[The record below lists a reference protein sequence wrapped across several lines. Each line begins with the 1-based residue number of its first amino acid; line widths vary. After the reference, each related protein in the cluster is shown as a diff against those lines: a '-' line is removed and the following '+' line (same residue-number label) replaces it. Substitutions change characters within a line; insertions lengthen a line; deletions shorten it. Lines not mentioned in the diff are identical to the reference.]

1 MSSRVS
7 EQPGELLEVNLE
19 IEVAA
24 TIEIVWD
31 TVLEQL
37 GPLLTCGKDEPLLD
51 MKLEPWPGGRWF
63 RDMGN
68 NTGYLWGHVQ
78 SIQPPEL
85 LELHGP
91 MMFST
96 AVVSHAAFRLTEA
109 GCLTRIDFSHR
120 AIGLIPEELR
130 DGAEVSAGWVNY
142 FAKLR
147 AGVEQRMERGYRY

>member
-1 MSSRVS
+1 MSSKIS
-7 EQPGELLEVNLE
+7 EQQVELLEVTLD

-24 TIEIVWD
+24 TIDVVWE

-37 GPLLTCGKDEPLLD
+37 GPLLTCGKDHPILD

-63 RDMGN
+63 RDLGN
-68 NTGYLWGHVQ
+68 NTGQLWGHVQ

-91 MMFST
+91 MMFSA
-96 AVVSHAAFRLTEA
+96 AVISHATFRLTEA
-109 GCLTRIDFSHR
+109 GGLTRIDFSHR
-120 AIGLIPEELR
+120 AVGLIPDELR
-130 DGAEVSAGWVNY
+130 DGAAVTAGWVNY

-147 AGVEQRMERGYRY
+147 AGVEWRLR